1 MIKKLMKKQ
10 FVKDNL
16 VLFIGTFVL
25 NVFGFLFHFYMG
37 RGLGPEQYGALG
49 AALSIIYIMSIPLN
63 TIQTSI
69 AKFSSLYAIKR
80 EYGKIKFLFLKS
92 VKILLILGVILSL
105 LFILAIPFISHFLR
119 VSSFTLMLLTL
130 FFIFA
135 LLVPINRGILQGMQ
149 KFNGL
154 SVNLVS
160 EGVIKFLFG
169 VLFVILG
176 YGVDGAIGAIIASYV
191 VVFFFGLIPLK
202 KILKEKPVELNVR
215 EVYDYSVPVLIMI
228 FSLTLFYSVDILL
241 VKHFFDNVQAGYYS
255 AISLLGKIIFFGSI
269 SISQVMFP
277 KISEMHQSG
286 KASKHLL
293 YKSLLLVA
301 LFVIPAIV
309 VYFFMPEFIVNTLY
323 GEDYL
328 VVAPL
333 LGWFSVFI
341 GLTCFVYIISFYKA
355 AINRRRFLLVLGV
368 FNVLEILGI
377 WFFHESLMQI
387 VQILA
392 MNMFLLFLILMIHV
406 IFSKDGKTLDNNSC
420 V

>member
-1 MIKKLMKKQ
+1 MIKKIMKKQ

-16 VLFIGTFVL
+16 VLFIGTFIA

-37 RGLGPEQYGALG
+37 RSLGPEYYGALG
-49 AALSIIYIMSIPLN
+49 AALSIIYIMTIPLN

-69 AKFSSLYAIKR
+69 AKFSSLYMARK
-80 EYGKIKFLFLKS
+80 EYGKIKCLFSKS
-92 VKILLILGVILSL
+92 MKILLIFGIILCF
-105 LFILAIPFISHFLR
+105 LFILGIPAISGFLHI
-119 VSSFTLMLLTL
+119 SSFTLILLTL

-149 KFNGL
+149 NFNSL
-154 SVNLVS
+154 SVNLAS
-160 EGVIKFLFG
+160 EGVIKFAFG

-176 YGVDGAIGAIIASYV
+176 YGVDGAIGAIIASYI

-202 KILKEKPVELNVR
+202 KILKEKPTEINAK
-215 EVYDYSVPVLIMI
+215 EVYGYSVPVLIMI
-228 FSLTLFYSVDILL
+228 FSLTLFYSIDILL

-277 KISEMHQSG
+277 KISEMHQDG
-286 KASKHLL
+286 KASKSLL

-301 LFVIPAIV
+301 AFVIPAIAI
-309 VYFFMPEFIVNTLY
+309 YFFMPEFIVNILY
-323 GEDYL
+323 GKDYM

-333 LGWFSVFI
+333 LGWFAIFI

-368 FNVLEILGI
+368 FNVAEILGV
-377 WFFHESLMQI
+377 WFFHDSLMQVI
-387 VQILA
+387 QILA
-392 MNMFLLFLILMIHV
+392 INMFLLFLILIINV
-406 IFSKDGKTLDNNSC
+406 IFSKNGSFVNNNPGL
-420 V
+420 

>member
-191 VVFFFGLIPLK
+191 VVFFFHWKLAIDNW
-202 KILKEKPVELNVR
+202 EFFR
-215 EVYDYSVPVLIMI
+215 VL
-228 FSLTLFYSVDILL
+228 SL
-241 VKHFFDNVQAGYYS
+241 AG
-255 AISLLGKIIFFGSI
+255 K
-269 SISQVMFP
+269 
-277 KISEMHQSG
+277 
-286 KASKHLL
+286 
-293 YKSLLLVA
+293 
-301 LFVIPAIV
+301 
-309 VYFFMPEFIVNTLY
+309 
-323 GEDYL
+323 
-328 VVAPL
+328 
-333 LGWFSVFI
+333 
-341 GLTCFVYIISFYKA
+341 
-355 AINRRRFLLVLGV
+355 
-368 FNVLEILGI
+368 
-377 WFFHESLMQI
+377 
-387 VQILA
+387 
-392 MNMFLLFLILMIHV
+392 
-406 IFSKDGKTLDNNSC
+406 
-420 V
+420 